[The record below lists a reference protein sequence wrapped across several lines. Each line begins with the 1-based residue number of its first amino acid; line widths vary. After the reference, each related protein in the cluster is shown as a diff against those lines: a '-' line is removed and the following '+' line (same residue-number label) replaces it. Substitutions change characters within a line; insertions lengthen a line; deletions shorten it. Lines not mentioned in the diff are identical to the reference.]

1 MPYWSVQ
8 IKDILT
14 EAGLFDIVSGVAPRP
29 ALQTDKG
36 DNSVAVNSWDAKDKR
51 ALANIRTRVSSTM
64 ISYVINAMTSK
75 QAWDSLKAVFDVQGP
90 VAVILKRRRF
100 FWYAIPE
107 GADIEEHVHALR
119 TCSEKLSLL
128 QDPISDRDFTL
139 VLLTALPESWDS
151 FVATIDVNTTKSVDL
166 TGRILQEDARRQSQS
181 GTHAFPAFQRH
192 PPGNGPTG
200 PPGQTPHCF
209 DRSTVTCHR
218 CGKKGHIAPECRS
231 RPRGKHQKKSGHK
244 SYPAKVSNHPNSVP
258 SQPTNPDQSNSFTF
272 VTFLSEHSSKKK
284 PELFET
290 YKWLGDTG
298 SQSHIC
304 VGRSLFETYT
314 PTPGKTLYGI
324 GTTPILGIGTVR
336 IKFYTDQ
343 RQTLITLTDVLHVPS
358 LPHHLIS
365 LGRLTD
371 NTGLWYMGVDESLG
385 IYDTASDT
393 NIGEGYKIDNLY
405 ELLVMDVAPPQ
416 PQSFR
421 PVPLVPGTIGTFPSA
436 I

>member
-218 CGKKGHIAPECRS
+218 CGKRDTSPLNVAAVLVESTRRNLVTSPT
-231 RPRGKHQKKSGHK
+231 PPKS
-244 SYPAKVSNHPNSVP
+244 PTILIP
-258 SQPTNPDQSNSFTF
+258 SLANPLILINPTPS
-272 VTFLSEHSSKKK
+272 HSSHFSRNILPRKSLNCSK
-284 PELFET
+284 PT
-290 YKWLGDTG
+290 SG
-298 SQSHIC
+298 
-304 VGRSLFETYT
+304 
-314 PTPGKTLYGI
+314 
-324 GTTPILGIGTVR
+324 
-336 IKFYTDQ
+336 
-343 RQTLITLTDVLHVPS
+343 
-358 LPHHLIS
+358 
-365 LGRLTD
+365 
-371 NTGLWYMGVDESLG
+371 
-385 IYDTASDT
+385 
-393 NIGEGYKIDNLY
+393 
-405 ELLVMDVAPPQ
+405 
-416 PQSFR
+416 
-421 PVPLVPGTIGTFPSA
+421 
-436 I
+436 